1 MKKLIG
7 VALLLATSAAASA
20 AVTHVDH
27 GIIVDH
33 VAVIDTATGRSIAG
47 RAVVVA
53 DGRIVAIVPSGS
65 VTGSGSARYVE
76 GRGRFVVPGYLD
88 MHAHPLDSV
97 GERDDLDLMLAN
109 GITGFR
115 QMSGA
120 AATLARRKAGPL
132 TSVDQPTLLAMPGE
146 ILTRANAATPA
157 AAIAEVDR
165 QKEAGADFIKV
176 IDVSPPTFNAVMDEA
191 TRLKLSVAGHLPTNV
206 DVRDASA
213 RGMRSIEHLGPQDT
227 LLLSCSRDEAALRAA
242 VAATASNRPT
252 LGGPTPP
259 GVIARILANPM
270 AFTDAASLA
279 RIGRV
284 VASFDAGKCRS
295 VAAELKAHQTWQ
307 VPTLIRLRTMEFG
320 DDPAYVS
327 DSNLRYV
334 APATRA
340 LWNSVAQQ
348 FTARMS
354 PEARTTLVALFALQL
369 RLVKLLDDAGVPL
382 LAGSDLGGSWDIAGF
397 DLHQEFDLLATAGLT
412 PLRVLQMTTRDGAA
426 FLGRDD
432 LGSVAVGKTGDL
444 VVLDGNPVE
453 NVANLHRV
461 FAVIHNGKV
470 HDRADLDAIEA
481 RVSAANP

>member
-7 VALLLATSAAASA
+7 IALLVATSAAASA

-27 GIIVDH
+27 GIVIDNIT
-33 VAVIDTATGRSIAG
+33 VIDTATGRSTPGRSVVIAG
-47 RAVVVA
+47 
-53 DGRIVAIVPSGS
+53 GRIVAIVPSGS
-65 VTGSGSARYVE
+65 VASAGNTRYFD
-76 GRGRFVVPGYLD
+76 GRGKFVVPGYLD
-88 MHAHPLDSV
+88 MHAHPLDSI
-97 GERDDLDLMLAN
+97 GEHDELDLMLAN

-120 AATLARRKAGPL
+120 AATLARRKTGPL
-132 TSVDQPTLLAMPGE
+132 TSIDQPTLVGMPGE
-146 ILTRANAATPA
+146 ILTRANAATPTA
-157 AAIAEVDR
+157 AVAEIDR

-176 IDVSPPTFNAVMDEA
+176 IDVSPPTFAAVMDEA
-191 TRLKLSVAGHLPTNV
+191 TRLHLPVAGHLPAGV

-213 RGMRSIEHLGPQDT
+213 RGMRSVEHLGPQDT
-227 LLLSCSRDEAALRAA
+227 LLLSCSSDEAALRAD
-242 VAATASNRPT
+242 VAATASTRPT

-259 GVIARILANPM
+259 ALIARILANPM
-270 AFTDAASLA
+270 AFTDTASLA
-279 RIGRV
+279 RIGKV
-284 VASFDAGKCRS
+284 VASFDTGKCRS
-295 VAAELKAHQTWQ
+295 IAAELKARQTWQ

-320 DDPAYVS
+320 DDAAYV
-327 DSNLRYV
+327 DDPHLRYV
-334 APATRA
+334 APASRA
-340 LWNSVAQQ
+340 LWKSVAQQ
-348 FTARMS
+348 FTARMQ
-354 PEARTTLVALFALQL
+354 PEARSTLVALFALQL
-369 RLVKLLDDAGVPL
+369 RLVKLFDDAGVPM

-432 LGSVAVGKTGDL
+432 LGSVAVGKAGDL

-453 NVANLHRV
+453 SIANLHRV

-481 RVSAANP
+481 RVAAANQ